1 MYYIK
6 IDLESTP
13 VIKFAHT
20 FLTDNYSLTNRI
32 TNTMEIAYIEKGDW
46 CFDLK
51 GYASYNVKP
60 GETAILPPG
69 IPHSIGICAQSGI
82 CEHSCV
88 NFTLHPGFE
97 ILDDHDL
104 QNYKFLI
111 GTENYSNP
119 RCTPAIIPFHSLN
132 VPECKKLILEIVSVY
147 SALVPGYML
156 EATGLLFRLLSVMTK
171 ASLDSAA
178 SERTHAYT
186 PPMSHVYCRRIIGFL
201 NRHYPEKF
209 KISDIAGEIGLNPHY
224 MCNLFH
230 MTTGDTIINY
240 LNRVRIEKSKELL
253 ITTNKNIHDICKL
266 VGFENEH
273 YFSKIFRKHQ
283 GSSPGRFRIMSINNL
298 LCNRGTK
305 M

>member
-1 MYYIK
+1 MYYLK
-6 IDLESTP
+6 IDLENTP

-20 FLTDNYSLTNRI
+20 FLTDNYSLTNRVI
-32 TNTMEIAYIEKGDW
+32 NTMEIVYIEKGVW
-46 CFDLK
+46 LFNIN

-69 IPHSIGICAQSGI
+69 IPHSISINAQSGI

-88 NFTLHPGFE
+88 NFTINPGFE
-97 ILDDHDL
+97 ILDDNDL

-119 RCTPAIIPFHSLN
+119 KYTPAIIPFHSLN
-132 VPECKKLILEIVSVY
+132 VPECKKLLLEIISTY
-147 SALVPGYML
+147 STLQPGYML
-156 EATGLLFRLLSVMTK
+156 EATGLLFKLLAIMTK
-171 ASLDSAA
+171 TSLESAF
-178 SERTHAYT
+178 SEHTYAYT
-186 PPMSHVYCRRIIGFL
+186 PPMSHVYCRRIIDYL
-201 NRHYPEKF
+201 NMHYSEKV
-209 KISDIAGEIGLNPHY
+209 KISDIANEIGLNPHY
-224 MCNLFH
+224 MCNLFN

-240 LNRVRIEKSKELL
+240 LNRTRIEKSKELL
-253 ITTNKNIHDICKL
+253 ITTTNNISDICKL

-273 YFSKIFRKHQ
+273 YFSKVFRKHQ

-298 LCNRGTK
+298 LCNGGAN